1 MRRKMTEQRATA
13 RVIVRYKVCLS
24 IIEGYKHHRRDF
36 VCSSHLLCSSTA
48 TTEELLSLRRAGAD
62 SVGCN
67 TVGVEFAS
75 SLQLHLLF
83 PPWILLQ

>member
-1 MRRKMTEQRATA
+1 MMTEQRASA

-24 IIEGYKHHRRDF
+24 IIEGYKHRCRDF
-36 VCSSHLLCSSTA
+36 VCSSHRVTSCAALPPPQRNC
-48 TTEELLSLRRAGAD
+48 LSLRRAGAD

-67 TVGVEFAS
+67 TVGVEFTS